1 MTGYGQRNKIECEN
15 STEKIKTI
23 IITTQLEKVI
33 PITIGIL
40 SQQRKT
46 KLKL

>member
-15 STEKIKTI
+15 STAKIKTI

-33 PITIGIL
+33 P
-40 SQQRKT
+40 R
-46 KLKL
+46 